1 MQDLG
6 RSDERRLR
14 VLAAGLFV
22 YAVAARLY
30 FGAHIDLMPEETYY
44 WNYSRHLD
52 FGYLDHPPMVAWL
65 IRCGTN
71 LFGNT
76 ELGVRIAAICCGAL
90 TALFTYRLT
99 KNLFGA
105 TAAALA
111 VALLQVMPFYFM
123 SGMLMTPDTPL
134 TAAWAASLY
143 FLERALIAGRARA
156 WWWAGLC
163 LGLGMLSK
171 YTIGLLGLAT
181 LIFMIVDRRS
191 RPWLR
196 RPQPYAAALLAF
208 AIFSP
213 VIVWNAEHHWISFL
227 FQTSRRLAGAP
238 HFSLHKLI
246 GASILLLTPA
256 GFFAAVNGLARPAAG
271 LEEKSATTRAGVR
284 LVRMTTLVPLAV
296 FALFS
301 LRREVKLD
309 WTGAPWIAA
318 LPLIAFEIVN
328 AGRSAATG
336 SRAWVRASC
345 MPTIVVLSL
354 LYPLGLY
361 QLAAGI
367 PGVGYSRHT
376 ELLPVGW
383 RRLGDAVDQLSE
395 DYRRRFGVAPLVI
408 GMDRYVIAS
417 ELAFYARDRVN
428 ALANTSSAHLFGG
441 SGLMY
446 ERWVPAQR
454 QRGRTLLLV
463 SFDAKSLD
471 ARSVRAAVG
480 ALGPIERLPLRRG
493 GEFIRD
499 AYYRFA
505 SGYRGPVQDPPLD
518 ARSPNVPR

>member
-1 MQDLG
+1 MRDLWL
-6 RSDERRLR
+6 RDERKLR
-14 VLAAGLFV
+14 ALATGLFV
-22 YAVAARLY
+22 YALALRLY

-65 IRCGTN
+65 IRGGTA
-71 LFGNT
+71 LFGAT
-76 ELGVRIAAICCGAL
+76 EFGVRIAAVCCGAI

-99 KNLFGA
+99 KNLFGPA
-105 TAAALA
+105 AAALA
-111 VALLQVMPFYFM
+111 LALLQVMPFYFL

-143 FLERALIAGRARA
+143 FLERALIGGSARA

-171 YTIGLLGLAT
+171 YTIGLLGLAV

-191 RPWLR
+191 RHWLG
-196 RPQPYAAALLAF
+196 RPQPYAAAVLAF

-227 FQTSRRLAGAP
+227 FQTTRRIAGAP
-238 HFSLHKLI
+238 RFSLHKLI
-246 GASILLLTPA
+246 GASMLLLTPT
-256 GFFAAVNGLARPAAG
+256 GFFAAVYGLARPAAEI
-271 LEEKSATTRAGVR
+271 EEQKANTRAGTR
-284 LVRMTTLVPLAV
+284 LLRMATLVPLAV
-296 FALFS
+296 FAFFS

-318 LPLIAFEIVN
+318 LPLIAVEIIH
-328 AGRSAATG
+328 AGRTTAAG
-336 SRAWVRASC
+336 ARAWIRASC
-345 MPTIVVLSL
+345 GPSIVAMAL

-361 QLAAGI
+361 HLAAGI
-367 PGVGYSRHT
+367 PGVGYSRQT

-383 RRLGDAVDQLSE
+383 RRLGYSVGRLSE
-395 DYRRRFGVAPLVI
+395 DYRRRYGVAPLVV

-417 ELAFYARDRVN
+417 ELAFYAPNRVD

-446 ERWVPAQR
+446 ELWVPAKR

-463 SFDAKSLD
+463 SFNAQSLD
-471 ARSVRAAVG
+471 AKSVRAAVRE
-480 ALGPIERLPLRRG
+480 LGPIERLPLRRG
-493 GEFIRD
+493 NTPIRD

-505 SGYRGPVQDPPLD
+505 SGYRGPAPSR
-518 ARSPNVPR
+518 APRP